1 MMMMMMMIIII
12 IIIIIIIK
20 AYAVQIRKLLEYVD
34 RKEDPLI
41 QIVRLH
47 QHIINSPVIQTAGC
61 LKTEIQRGTRQI
73 KGSIAEK
80 MKNGEGRGYMDN
92 CHIT

>member
-1 MMMMMMMIIII
+1 MMMMMMMVL
-12 IIIIIIIK
+12 IIK
-20 AYAVQIRKLLEYVD
+20 TYAVQMTKLLECVD

-47 QHIINSPVIQTAGC
+47 QHIINSVVLLTAGC
-61 LKTEIQRGTRQI
+61 LKMEIQRGTRQI
-73 KGSIAEK
+73 KGSTAEK
-80 MKNGEGRGYMDN
+80 MKNGEGRGCMDN